1 MVKYILIF
9 ILIAF
14 TGCKSTKDVQRQDED
29 RTLTETSK
37 TITTRIGDTVR
48 YEIPK
53 VVLRDTT
60 IFKKNYVTGTTQV
73 VRYNNDGKITWV
85 ECQSGM
91 IEIMQENNRIL
102 IENINNMQKHKET
115 EIPASTFIYFFIGLA
130 LFLVIVLGVAF
141 LFLKK
146 YLKTVIPI

>member
-1 MVKYILIF
+1 MVRYILII

-14 TGCKSTKDVQRQDED
+14 TGCKSTKDVSRQDED
-29 RTLTETSK
+29 RAVTETSK

-53 VVLRDTT
+53 VILRDTT
-60 IFKKNYVTGTTQV
+60 IYKKNYVTGTTQV

-115 EIPASTFIYFFIGLA
+115 EIPASTLIYFFVGLS

-146 YLKTVIPI
+146 YIKTVIPI

>member
-1 MVKYILIF
+1 MVRYILII

-14 TGCKSTKDVQRQDED
+14 AGCKSTKDVSRQDED
-29 RTLTETSK
+29 RTVTETSK

-53 VVLRDTT
+53 VILRDTT
-60 IFKKNYVTGTTQV
+60 IYKKNYVTGTTQV

-115 EIPASTFIYFFIGLA
+115 EIPASTLIYFFVGLA

>member
-1 MVKYILIF
+1 MVRYILII

-14 TGCKSTKDVQRQDED
+14 TGCKSTKDVSRQDED
-29 RTLTETSK
+29 RTVTETSK

-53 VVLRDTT
+53 VILRDTT
-60 IFKKNYVTGTTQV
+60 IYKKNYVTGTTQV

-115 EIPASTFIYFFIGLA
+115 EIPASTLIYFFVGLA

-146 YLKTVIPI
+146 YLKTIIPI